1 MHTLIITPNILQGST
16 LSFALKRHNFSS
28 LIVSPFSLAHH
39 PPIEADGL
47 VFPHPLVKDQWNFV
61 YEFLK
66 EISPRTPLIFFHPG
80 ERRYFQKNPYD
91 KLLRQCIFLDPS
103 TALSQM
109 PLIIQEILQ
118 KSTPKR
124 EMQVGPLLLDRM
136 SRRVV
141 LEGHQIDLSRKEFFL
156 LELFLLNCNRIISRD
171 FIIDYVWD
179 RRDYV
184 AQNTIDVYVSRLR
197 KKIHP
202 LSKKPLIRTIPCL
215 GYQLD
220 I

>member
-16 LSFALKRHNFSS
+16 LSLALKRHNFSS
-28 LIVSPFSLAHH
+28 LIVSPLTLSYHTH
-39 PPIEADGL
+39 IETDGL
-47 VFPHPLVKDQWNFV
+47 IFPHPLSSDQWGFV
-61 YEFLK
+61 YELLK
-66 EISPRTPLIFFHPG
+66 NISPQTPLVFFHQS
-80 ERRYFQKNPYD
+80 ERSHLLKHPFD
-91 KLLRQCIFLDPS
+91 KLLRQCIFLDPT
-103 TALSQM
+103 TALSQI

-118 KSTPKR
+118 KNAPKR

-136 SRRVV
+136 SRRVTIQKQEV
-141 LEGHQIDLSRKEFFL
+141 NLSRKEFFL
-156 LELFLLNCNRIISRD
+156 LELFLLNSNRIISRD

-184 AQNTIDVYVSRLR
+184 AQNTIDVYISRLR

-202 LSKKPLIRTIPCL
+202 LADKPLIRTIPCL